1 MNSYAFCNSISR
13 SFDPFV
19 GFNRRRSDLV
29 VRKRAAPGWV
39 VGRSSASPS
48 SANGR
53 RRSAAQVVRYA
64 DEVYDA
70 LHQWEDGEVAA
81 MHERLRREAA
91 LADDMFDREGDGRG
105 AGSGRAKSKAKPRA
119 KAARR

>member
-1 MNSYAFCNSISR
+1 M
-13 SFDPFV
+13 
-19 GFNRRRSDLV
+19 
-29 VRKRAAPGWV
+29 
-39 VGRSSASPS
+39 
-48 SANGR
+48 
-53 RRSAAQVVRYA
+53 VRYA

-105 AGSGRAKSKAKPRA
+105 AGSGRAKSKAKPRGLGD
-119 KAARR
+119 R

>member
-1 MNSYAFCNSISR
+1 M
-13 SFDPFV
+13 
-19 GFNRRRSDLV
+19 
-29 VRKRAAPGWV
+29 
-39 VGRSSASPS
+39 
-48 SANGR
+48 
-53 RRSAAQVVRYA
+53 
-64 DEVYDA
+64 
-70 LHQWEDGEVAA
+70 HQWEDGEVAA

>member
-1 MNSYAFCNSISR
+1 M
-13 SFDPFV
+13 
-19 GFNRRRSDLV
+19 
-29 VRKRAAPGWV
+29 
-39 VGRSSASPS
+39 
-48 SANGR
+48 
-53 RRSAAQVVRYA
+53 VRYA

-105 AGSGRAKSKAKPRA
+105 TGSGRAKSKAKPRA

>member
-1 MNSYAFCNSISR
+1 M
-13 SFDPFV
+13 
-19 GFNRRRSDLV
+19 
-29 VRKRAAPGWV
+29 
-39 VGRSSASPS
+39 
-48 SANGR
+48 
-53 RRSAAQVVRYA
+53 VRYA

-119 KAARR
+119 KAAGR